1 MKQKK
6 LLLLLGIVSSMSVMA
21 RDFDYTY
28 EGHTLTYTVIDEEAK
43 TCEIKGGGA
52 GSLSNYSISGTLVI
66 PEIAKDGDVNYTVT
80 SIGTSSFMGCSD
92 LTSVVLPNSLTS
104 IGDYSFAVTGLSSV
118 KIPNSVTSIKGS
130 AFRWC
135 DSLQSVEIPNSV
147 SSIESLAF
155 NTCTSLTSVKIPDSV
170 TFIGTEAFQGCSTLK
185 SGIISGNNVTIEAR
199 AFPDYSYI
207 FASEGLDCSGLNNTI
222 IICNPATITTLTD
235 GTILGDNGKTLYL
248 TPSFK
253 LGQDKES
260 DINYVIPEGV
270 EKIKSMAFPDNT
282 LQWNE
287 KIALASL
294 TIPATIKEIEPDAFK
309 SIEIGKVNFID
320 WSEWYANAKLGN
332 LYSNPYWN
340 STPYV
345 GGVQMVTPELKN
357 GITEIPDYINYGL
370 QFKGEIELPRSI
382 KRIGAY
388 AFYNN
393 KELFSVVLPKD
404 LEEIGESA
412 FEGCTLLENPTF
424 PAGLQKIEMGAYKDC
439 TSITEITLPE
449 GLTALGDV
457 PTCEEVQFYS
467 RLDHVDKTK
476 GVFEGCTSLEKAV
489 TVADIDYLSD
499 DIFQNCTLLDKIYFP
514 LQLRTIGNF
523 AFENCTTLDEIT
535 FPATLETIGQGA
547 FNGKTSW
554 PLGKIS
560 KLVIPDGVK
569 TIGKGAFAHQSI
581 ANLTIGNGIEC
592 IPDFAFLDNPFLKV
606 INFSEGLKDIGE
618 YAFTG
623 YVNPYCDANMG
634 AAHIGSIILPSTLTH
649 IGDHAFENAYIGN
662 LVIPDEVESLGSKSC
677 GLPSVLTIGSYV
689 TDIAADAF
697 DFEKLYTIR
706 LKAHMPP
713 TISDAFPLTDEQN
726 DQLTL
731 IVNKGRFSTY
741 DTNPRWKQIDR
752 IIEEGYTEVYVHLD
766 GTYTLAEEIRVQS
779 GYMPSV
785 VTKMKVDG
793 PLTEADLRVIKENMI
808 ALTSLDLS
816 EVTNLTEIPAGEFE
830 GSLLTEVILPPNLEA
845 IGDNAFKDCNL
856 LELLELPETVK
867 TIGNEAFRG
876 CPKVNVKKFPA
887 ALESIGMYAFAKSG
901 MSEVVGGDALA
912 EIMEGAFQ
920 NCTLLE
926 RADLGKTALTKIEDR
941 VFEGCSELDEV
952 ILPSSVEEIG
962 NYAFSGASLRNID
975 FASEVTKIGD
985 YAFRNN
991 RRLVSAT
998 LPESLTEVGSYL
1010 FENCPRLISLSM
1022 PGGVTNV
1029 GEKIVNGDRKLA
1041 NISCSAEDA
1050 PAATTGA
1057 FDGVRYRYVTLA
1069 IPKLSFRKYISEGQ
1083 WGKFESTQN
1092 SLPLSLS
1099 KGIIVTSVAEKEYA
1113 DMITEDALEA
1123 AQDAAAAQNG
1133 RISQASVARRAAARA
1148 KTVENFATLFDGA
1161 QLMPGREGGDIRIF
1175 ITPEE
1180 GVNVTSILFDGEE
1193 ILSQYDGTSVLI
1205 PEGKYGSLEI
1215 FTDAKPTVAENI
1227 ILSDTELTMTVDQS
1241 SKITATVEPADTDD
1255 KTVVWAS
1262 GNEEV
1267 AVVDANGE
1275 VTAVGV
1281 GNVVITATCG
1291 DIVSECV
1298 LKCYPQ
1304 VGDANW
1310 NGSINIVDAVDIA
1323 NYVVKKK
1330 EVPEEWDADEW
1341 LEFYTFGANANG
1353 SEDGKITFADASATV
1368 VLALEDNAAQAIQN
1382 RVGAA
1387 YAKAVE
1393 TDDALVI
1400 ASLTETAD
1408 GGTAIAIRLDD
1419 SMDYVALQ
1427 ADINVP
1433 DGWNIDVKA
1442 GARASKH
1449 SLETRKYDDNHLRFA
1464 LYNLSNKAFTAS
1476 DEPIVELVTSARL
1489 SDADGMEMFNI
1500 IAADAKANEYK
1511 LISKSLVESGVEG
1524 IAAGDV
1530 RIAKSAD
1537 GVVIYGAAGME
1548 VEIFTLDGKAVKTFV
1563 ANGDAEN
1570 VVLSSG
1576 LYIVKAGNKT
1586 LKVML

>member
-1 MKQKK
+1 MKQKN
-6 LLLLLGIVSSMSVMA
+6 LLLLLSIVSSMSAVA
-21 RDFDYTY
+21 RDFEYTY
-28 EGHTLTYTVIDEEAK
+28 EGQTITYTVIDEEAK
-43 TCEIKGGGA
+43 TCETKGGQYGA
-52 GSLSNYSISGTLVI
+52 SGNSISGTLVI

-80 SIGTSSFMGCSD
+80 SIATYSFTSSRE
-92 LTSVVLPNSLTS
+92 LTSVVLPNSVTS
-104 IGDYSFAVTGLSSV
+104 IGEYSFGETGLSSV
-118 KIPNSVTSIKGS
+118 KIPNSVTSIKNG
-130 AFRWC
+130 AFWDC
-135 DSLQSVEIPNSV
+135 ASLQSVEIPNSV
-147 SSIESLAF
+147 SSIERNAF
-155 NTCTSLTSVKIPDSV
+155 KTCPSLTSVKIPASV
-170 TFIGTEAFQGCSTLK
+170 TFIGAEAFQYCSTLRA
-185 SGIISGNNVTIEAR
+185 GIIYGNNVTIEAG
-199 AFPDYSYI
+199 ALPDYSYI
-207 FASEGLDCSGLNNTI
+207 FASEGLDCSGLNNPI
-222 IICNPATITTLTD
+222 VICDPETITALAD
-235 GTILGDNGKTLYL
+235 GTVLGDNGKTLYL
-248 TPSFK
+248 APFFGYDNSGAEFVPYNT
-253 LGQDKES
+253 D
-260 DINYVIPEGV
+260 YTIPDGV
-270 EKIKSMAFPDNT
+270 EKIKAEAFYNN
-282 LQWNE
+282 QIQSYE
-287 KIALASL
+287 KSSIPSL
-294 TIPATIKEIEPDAFK
+294 TVPSTIKEIEPDAFK
-309 SIEIGKVNFID
+309 SIEIGKVNFTD

-332 LYSNPYWN
+332 VYSNPYWN

-370 QFKGEIELPRSI
+370 QFKGEIEIPRSI

-393 KELFSVVLPKD
+393 KELFSVILPKG

-412 FEGCTLLENPTF
+412 FEGCALLENPAF
-424 PAGLQKIEMGAYKDC
+424 PTGLQKIEMGAYKGC
-439 TSITEITLPE
+439 TSITEISLPE
-449 GLTALGDV
+449 GLTVLGDIPAGV
-457 PTCEEVQFYS
+457 EVAE
-467 RLDHVDKTK
+467 DDATK

-489 TVADIDYLSD
+489 TVADIDYLPD
-499 DIFQNCTLLDKIYFP
+499 NIFKDCTLLDKIYFP
-514 LQLRTIGNF
+514 LQLKTIGNS

-535 FPATLETIGQGA
+535 FPATLETIGQKA
-547 FNGKTSW
+547 FRGLNN
-554 PLGKIS
+554 LNNRGKIS
-560 KLVIPDGVK
+560 KLNIPDGVK
-569 TIGKGAFAHQSI
+569 TMGKEAFANQSIGNLSIGKGLENIPNRAFF
-581 ANLTIGNGIEC
+581 GNS
-592 IPDFAFLDNPFLKV
+592 ALKV
-606 INFSEGLKDIGE
+606 INFSEGLKEIGE
-618 YAFTG
+618 YAF
-623 YVNPYCDANMG
+623 ANDHDF
-634 AAHIGSIILPSTLTH
+634 AVHIGSVILPSSVTR
-649 IGDHAFENAYIGN
+649 IGDHAFEWNYIGN
-662 LVIPDEVESLGSKSC
+662 LVIPDEVEILGSKSC

-713 TISDAFPLTDEQN
+713 AISDAFPLTDEQN

-856 LELLELPETVK
+856 LELSELPETVK
-867 TIGNEAFRG
+867 TIGREAFRG
-876 CPKVNVKKFPA
+876 CPKVNVKKLPA
-887 ALESIGMYAFAKSG
+887 ALESIGWYAFAESG
-901 MSEVVGGDALA
+901 MSEIVAGEALA
-912 EIMEGAFQ
+912 EIGWSAFLG
-920 NCTLLE
+920 CKLLE
-926 RADLGKTALTKIEDR
+926 RADLGKTLLTKIEDR

-952 ILPSSVEEIG
+952 ILPSSAEEIG
-962 NYAFSGASLRNID
+962 EYAFSGASLRNID
-975 FASEVTKIGD
+975 FASEVTKIGNF
-985 YAFRNN
+985 AFRNN

-1330 EVPEEWDADEW
+1330 EVPEEWNADEW

>member
-1 MKQKK
+1 MKQKN
-6 LLLLLGIVSSMSVMA
+6 LLLLLGIVSSMSAVA
-21 RDFDYTY
+21 RDFEYTY
-28 EGHTLTYTVIDEEAK
+28 EGQTITYTVIDEEAK
-43 TCEIKGGGA
+43 TCETKA
-52 GSLSNYSISGTLVI
+52 GNGTYDTGNSISGALFI
-66 PEIAKDGDVNYTVT
+66 PEQAYDGTTNYTVT
-80 SIGTSSFMGCSD
+80 SIASDSFTNNSD
-92 LTSVVLPNSLTS
+92 LTSVVLP
-104 IGDYSFAVTGLSSV
+104 
-118 KIPNSVTSIKGS
+118 K
-130 AFRWC
+130 
-135 DSLQSVEIPNSV
+135 
-147 SSIESLAF
+147 
-155 NTCTSLTSVKIPDSV
+155 SV
-170 TFIGTEAFQGCSTLK
+170 TFIGREAFAYCGMLRVFIIQGD
-185 SGIISGNNVTIEAR
+185 NVTFENGNLPALSEC
-199 AFPDYSYI
+199 SYL
-207 FASEGLDCSGLNNTI
+207 FVGEGLDCSGLNNTI
-222 IICNPATITTLTD
+222 IRCNSEAMTILTD
-235 GTILGDNGKTLYL
+235 GTVLGDNGKTLYL
-248 TPSFK
+248 PSSK
-253 LGQDKES
+253 MELGIES
-260 DINYVIPEGV
+260 DIDYVIPEGV
-270 EKIKSMAFPDNT
+270 EKIKSIAFSDNYR
-282 LQWNE
+282 QWYE
-287 KIALASL
+287 KISLASL

-309 SIEIGKVNFID
+309 SIKIGKVNFTD
-320 WSEWYANAKLGN
+320 WSEWYTNAKLGN
-332 LYSNPYWN
+332 FYSNPYWN
-340 STPYV
+340 STPYA
-345 GGVQMVTPELKN
+345 GGVQILTPTLTN
-357 GITEIPDYINYGL
+357 GMTEIPDYKNYGL
-370 QFKGEIELPRSI
+370 QVKGEIELPRSI

-393 KELFSVVLPKD
+393 KELFSVVLPKG

-412 FEGCTLLENPTF
+412 FEGCALLENPAF
-424 PAGLQKIEMGAYKDC
+424 PTGLQKIEMGAYKGC

-449 GLTALGDV
+449 GLTVLGDIPAGV
-457 PTCEEVQFYS
+457 EVAE
-467 RLDHVDKTK
+467 DDATK
-476 GVFEGCTSLEKAV
+476 GVFEGCTTLEKAV
-489 TVADIDYLSD
+489 TVADIDYLPD
-499 DIFQNCTLLDKIYFP
+499 NIFKDCTLLDKIYFP
-514 LQLRTIGNF
+514 LQLKTIGNS
-523 AFENCTTLDEIT
+523 AFENCKTIDEINFPTTLES
-535 FPATLETIGQGA
+535 IGQKA
-547 FNGKTSW
+547 FRGTDENNRS
-554 PLGKIS
+554 KIS

-569 TIGKGAFAHQSI
+569 EMGKETFACQSI
-581 ANLTIGNGIEC
+581 ANLSIGKGLER
-592 IPDFAFLDNPFLKV
+592 IPKQAFYGNLDLKV
-606 INFSEGLKDIGE
+606 INLSEGLKEIGE
-618 YAFTG
+618 YAFSNG
-623 YVNPYCDANMG
+623 YYNVTRP
-634 AAHIGSIILPSTLTH
+634 HIGTVILPSTLTH
-649 IGDHAFENAYIGN
+649 IGDYAFERDYIGN
-662 LVIPDEVESLGSKSC
+662 LVIPDDVETLGSGSC
-677 GLPSVLTIGSYV
+677 GIPSVLTIGSYV

-697 DFEKLYTIR
+697 NFEKLYTIR

-713 TISDAFPLTDEQN
+713 AISDAFPLTDEQN

-766 GTYTLAEEIRVQS
+766 GTYSLAEEIRVQS
-779 GYMPSV
+779 GYPPAV

-830 GSLLTEVILPPNLEA
+830 GSLLTEVILPPNVET

-856 LELLELPETVK
+856 LELSELPETIK
-867 TIGNEAFRG
+867 TIGSEAFRG
-876 CPKVNVKKFPA
+876 CPKVNVKKLPA
-887 ALESIGMYAFAKSG
+887 ALESIGWYAFAESG
-901 MSEVVGGDALA
+901 MSEIVAGEALT

-962 NYAFSGASLRNID
+962 NYAFFGASLRNID

-985 YAFRNN
+985 YAFSNN

-1069 IPKLSFRKYISEGQ
+1069 IPELGFRKYISEGQ

-1092 SLPLSLS
+1092 SIRNSIDR
-1099 KGIIVTSVAEKEYA
+1099 GIKVTSVAEKEYA
-1113 DMITEDALEA
+1113 DMLTEDALEA

-1262 GNEEV
+1262 SNEEV